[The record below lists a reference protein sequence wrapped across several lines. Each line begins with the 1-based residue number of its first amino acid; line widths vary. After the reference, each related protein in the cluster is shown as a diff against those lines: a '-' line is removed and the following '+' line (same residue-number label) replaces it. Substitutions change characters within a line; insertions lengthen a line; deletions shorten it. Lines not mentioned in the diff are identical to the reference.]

1 MDAYFMQPPKLAKA
15 GFLTEQSAGIGM
27 AGAIQVISSVIRNIV
42 GGMGAPQLLSVCKS
56 VRKFMQ

>member
-1 MDAYFMQPPKLAKA
+1 MDAYFMQPLKLAKA

-42 GGMGAPQLLSVCKS
+42 GGMGAPQLLSVRKS
-56 VRKFMQ
+56 IRKFMQ